1 MKLLKSLFVLFV
13 AVSII
18 SCSSD
23 DDDSTQYTLNN
34 ANLSGTHSITMLNS
48 SETETTNINGLDV
61 VTVFTT
67 VGDTFQVIVVFSEDG
82 TYVINGEYLV
92 NYVTTVAG
100 QIVDEGSEIID
111 ITNQTGEYTTNNALM
126 EIELDEETY
135 DVTLFNANELRMT
148 SEDIYTDNDVDYVDT
163 SEIRMTR

>member
-23 DDDSTQYTLNN
+23 DDSVQYTLNN
-34 ANLSGTHSITMLNS
+34 ANLSGTHSLTMLNT
-48 SETETTNINGLDV
+48 SETETTNVNGLDV

-67 VGDTFQVIVVFSEDG
+67 VGETFQVIVVFDEDG
-82 TYVINGEYLV
+82 TYVVNGEYLV
-92 NYVTTVAG
+92 NYVTTVAD
-100 QIVDEGSEIID
+100 QIVDEGSEIIV
-111 ITNQTGEYTTNNALM
+111 ITNETGDYTTNNALM
-126 EIELDEETY
+126 EIEMDGETY
-135 DVTLFNANELRMT
+135 DVTLFTANELRIT
-148 SEDIYTDNDVDYVDT
+148 SEDIYTEDDVDYVDT

>member
-23 DDDSTQYTLNN
+23 DDNSTQYTLNN
-34 ANLSGTHSITMLNS
+34 TNLSGTHSLTMLNS
-48 SETETTNINGLDV
+48 SSTETTNINGLDV

-67 VGDTFQVIVVFSEDG
+67 VGDTFQVIVVFDEDG

-100 QIVDEGSEIID
+100 QIVDEGSEIIV
-111 ITNQTGEYTTNNALM
+111 ITNETGDYTTNNALM
-126 EIELDEETY
+126 EIELDGETY
-135 DVTLFNANELRMT
+135 DVTLFNANELRMV
-148 SEDIYTDNDVDYVDT
+148 SEDIYTDNDVDYLDT

>member
-13 AVSII
+13 AVSIM

-23 DDDSTQYTLNN
+23 DDSVQYTLNN
-34 ANLSGTHSITMLNS
+34 TNLSGTHSITMLNT

-67 VGDTFQVIVVFSEDG
+67 VGDTFQVIVVFDEDG

-100 QIVDEGSEIID
+100 QIVDEGSEIIV
-111 ITNQTGEYTTNNALM
+111 ISNETGDYTTNNALM
-126 EIELDEETY
+126 EIELDGETY
-135 DVTLFNANELRMT
+135 DVTLFNANELRMV
-148 SEDIYTDNDVDYVDT
+148 SEDIYTENDVDYIDT

>member
-1 MKLLKSLFVLFV
+1 MKLLKSLIVLFV

-18 SCSSD
+18 SCSS

-34 ANLSGTHSITMLNS
+34 ANLSGTHSITLINS

-82 TYVINGEYLV
+82 TYVINGEYRV

-111 ITNQTGEYTTNNALM
+111 ITNQTGDYTTNNALM
-126 EIELDEETY
+126 EIELDGETY
-135 DVTLFNANELRMT
+135 DVTLFNANELRMV
-148 SEDIYTDNDVDYVDT
+148 SEDIYTENDIDYVDT

>member
-1 MKLLKSLFVLFV
+1 MKLLKSLIVLFV

-18 SCSSD
+18 SCSS

-34 ANLSGTHSITMLNS
+34 ANLSGTHSITLINS

-82 TYVINGEYLV
+82 TYVINGEYRV

-100 QIVDEGSEIID
+100 TVVDEGFEIID
-111 ITNQTGEYTTNNALM
+111 ITNETGDYTTNNALR
-126 EIELDEETY
+126 EIELDGETY
-135 DVTLFNANELRMT
+135 DVTLFNANELRMV
-148 SEDIYTDNDVDYVDT
+148 SEDIYTENDVDYFDT